1 MATEGR
7 GDMRPQ
13 RARIMMEVVGRITAR
28 IAGTN
33 KGGIHTILALV
44 VMVLSK
50 IS

>member
-1 MATEGR
+1 MATEGG

-13 RARIMMEVVGRITAR
+13 RARIKMEVTGRITAR
-28 IAGTN
+28 IANRN

-50 IS
+50 VS